1 MARGGPG
8 VLLTVVPLRGQC
20 GRAAEG
26 PPTARADTLVKPK
39 GSRAP
44 SPPTAHLTL
53 LQTLKLPAGIW
64 LNFRPPTS
72 LYADLWGY
80 TASLTVGRDL
90 SLQV

>member
-44 SPPTAHLTL
+44 SPQQLT
-53 LQTLKLPAGIW
+53 
-64 LNFRPPTS
+64 
-72 LYADLWGY
+72 
-80 TASLTVGRDL
+80 
-90 SLQV
+90 